1 MKYVNS
7 TLMSDEKL
15 IFCTRPHRIIFMPAV
30 IWLVISTLPIIFGH
44 MLHLDVIGFF
54 KIKFNILLSLIA
66 LLITLVHIFSCYIT
80 YITSEYA
87 VTDKRVLMKVGFIR
101 RVSLEIFLDKI
112 ESIHIKQNILG
123 RILRYGSIIISGTGG
138 SKDPF
143 NYIPNPL
150 EFRRQVQEQIH

>member
-1 MKYVNS
+1 
-7 TLMSDEKL
+7 MSDEKL
-15 IFCTRPHRIIFMPAV
+15 IFCTRPHRIIFMPAI

-54 KIKFNILLSLIA
+54 GIKFNILLSLIA
-66 LLITLVHIFSCYIT
+66 LLITLAHIFSCYIT

-101 RVSLEIFLDKI
+101 RVSLEIFLNKI
-112 ESIHIKQNILG
+112 ESIHVKQNILG

-150 EFRRQVQEQIH
+150 EFRKQVQEQIK